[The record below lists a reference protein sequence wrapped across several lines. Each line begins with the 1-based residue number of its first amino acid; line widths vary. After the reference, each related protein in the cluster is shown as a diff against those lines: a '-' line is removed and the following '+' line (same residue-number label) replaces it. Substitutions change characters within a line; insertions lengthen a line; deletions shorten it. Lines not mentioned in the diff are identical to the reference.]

1 MTGTEI
7 RALRARLGWTRRQ
20 LAERLML
27 SPYTVEG
34 LERDEHGPS
43 LRVKRLLAMIERD
56 AKKQEPAR

>member
-1 MTGTEI
+1 MTGAGI
-7 RALRARLGWTRRQ
+7 RALRERLGWTRRQ

-43 LRVKRLLAMIERD
+43 LRVKRLLSMIERD
-56 AKKQEPAR
+56 AAKKRAAR